1 MINNILNIN
10 IFQKIMNFQF
20 KLKIKNHKYIQVK
33 NISVEIKYLNQ
44 KLFILLPLIIWI
56 LITVKILIIKKT
68 FQQLLE
74 ASLKKDLSNSA
85 TLPKNNLVLEKNK
98 SPNLILSNINKDD
111 TEVSKDSNIIWLN
124 EAIKDENNAK
134 TINPNNSIN
143 NGKNNFAINEN
154 ANNDER
160 ENEFNRRLQD
170 IERREIELAKRE
182 SELAKKEKEFQE
194 KLKRKKLFISREQEI
209 SFCKKKKEN

>member
-1 MINNILNIN
+1 MILDV
-10 IFQKIMNFQF
+10 M
-20 KLKIKNHKYIQVK
+20 
-33 NISVEIKYLNQ
+33 E
-44 KLFILLPLIIWI
+44 PLIKWI

-85 TLPKNNLVLEKNK
+85 TLPKNNLGLEKIK

-111 TEVSKDSNIIWLN
+111 TEVSKDNNIIWLN